1 MVFSEDKSKIKIYPK
16 KSKRVKE
23 FTNEHVY
30 LTFHSLTD
38 SSMSL
43 SVYFECWERVEL
55 GKQGINVAHPMFK
68 SMNKSIKEKNDKF
81 LDDLMKNPQERRE
94 YMRSI
99 QQIKIDRVK
108 RLKKSNTC
116 RYELQNKS
124 KALLKLIV

>member
-23 FTNEHVY
+23 FTNEYVY

-55 GKQGINVAHPMFK
+55 GKQGINVTHPMFK